1 MYYWDKRD
9 TLVSNKSYFQ
19 GYFSSQKISYICIM
33 TSTDMRNKTH
43 EGHNIKRFREMLG
56 IKQEALAF
64 DLGDDWNQKKIS
76 LLESKEVVE
85 PDILELVAKAL
96 KVPAEAIK
104 NFSEEAA
111 VNIISNTFQDESVAY
126 AQYYKCTFNPFEKW
140 VETSEKNEKLYQEL
154 LKSERE
160 KIALLEKLL
169 VEKKK

>member
-1 MYYWDKRD
+1 
-9 TLVSNKSYFQ
+9 
-19 GYFSSQKISYICIM
+19 M

-64 DLGDDWNQKKIS
+64 ELGDDWNQKKIS
-76 LLESKEVVE
+76 LLEGKETVE

-140 VETSEKNEKLYQEL
+140 VETVDKNEKLYEAL
-154 LKSERE
+154 LQSERE
-160 KIALLEKLL
+160 KVEILEKLL
-169 VEKKK
+169 SEKKGGK